1 MTQQGCLTPIYERA
15 RALGAEFGTYK
26 GWYVPLHYTSVDNE
40 RDAMQQGIGI
50 ADETPNGKIFVEGA
64 QAESVISN
72 LYHIPSM
79 DTGQSVSA
87 GNVHIS
93 RLRDDHYFLSSLPD
107 ESRDIVENLEKVIRE
122 SDRFVTVTDITHG
135 RSEFRVI
142 GTASSE
148 YLSKLCALDF
158 HPSAFPPGHTAISS
172 VAKTTQLI
180 RRHDL
185 HDLLSFTIIGP
196 WSLGGYLWDT
206 MLEAGQEW
214 NIQPVG
220 RKALDLLSQS

>member
-15 RALGAEFGTYK
+15 RTLGAEFGTYK

-40 RDAMQQGIGI
+40 RDAVQHGIGI
-50 ADETPNGKIFVEGA
+50 ADETPNGKIFIEGA
-64 QAESVISN
+64 QAESVISDVF
-72 LYHIPSM
+72 HTTAI
-79 DTGQSVSA
+79 DIGQSLLA

-107 ESRDIVENLEKVIRE
+107 ESLDIVENLEKVIQE
-122 SDRFVTVTDITHG
+122 SNRFVTVTDVTHG

-142 GTASSE
+142 GPPSGDC
-148 YLSKLCALDF
+148 LSKLCALDF

-172 VAKTTQLI
+172 VAKTTQLL

-196 WSLGGYLWDT
+196 WSLGGRRRR
-206 MLEAGQEW
+206 A
-214 NIQPVG
+214 
-220 RKALDLLSQS
+220 